1 MATGSNYPLVDLSDI
16 PGCDSPT
23 SSFRSSTS
31 TVSKSTKSR
40 ISSIF
45 SLTTLE
51 SDDDPFD
58 LKASARKTRPNRS
71 AKINTG
77 MLIEIE
83 GNNGEFQS
91 SPSFNWELL
100 KKEAQAIAVE
110 MNGSGTIPERIFDF
124 DEMLKSSPMN
134 ISPLCSTK
142 QDLLLVSSSPECS
155 PTKILNFDDIEE
167 PRKSITENLTRTPP
181 SQKKPELY
189 IDDQLEAMIAS
200 SKKQRKPLSVI
211 NGKNPVSRALNKTPT
226 PGKCQSRLNATPSKY
241 EQISLKPM
249 TSFKG
254 PSRSTVTASKYG
266 QTPLKSK
273 PLVPSKGQTPMKAI
287 PTPNKC
293 SSRPL
298 VTPTKYGQTPVKSIP
313 IKPKIMNGGVVTPKI
328 SSMNKSVQNQHN
340 TEPKL
345 KAAETTASS
354 KIRRIYGISKKG
366 AYLLE

>member
-45 SLTTLE
+45 SSASLE

-58 LKASARKTRPNRS
+58 LKASARKPRPNRS

-83 GNNGEFQS
+83 GDGEFQS
-91 SPSFNWELL
+91 NPSFNWELL

-110 MNGSGTIPERIFDF
+110 MNGSGAIPERIIDF
-124 DEMLKSSPMN
+124 DEMLKNSPLN

-142 QDLLLVSSSPECS
+142 QEDLLVPSSP
-155 PTKILNFDDIEE
+155 KILNFDDIEE
-167 PRKSITENLTRTPP
+167 PRKSITHTEKLTRSPP
-181 SQKKPELY
+181 LQKMPEIF

-211 NGKNPVSRALNKTPT
+211 NGKNPVTRTLNKTPT
-226 PGKCQSRLNATPSKY
+226 PVKCQSRLNASPSKY
-241 EQISLKPM
+241 EQMSLKPM

-254 PSRSTVTASKYG
+254 PSSSSKYR

-273 PLVPSKGQTPMKAI
+273 PQVPSKGQTPKKAI
-287 PTPNKC
+287 PTPTKC
-293 SSRPL
+293 SSRPS
-298 VTPTKYGQTPVKSIP
+298 VTISKYGQTPVKSMP
-313 IKPKIMNGGVVTPKI
+313 IKPKIMNGMVVTPKI
-328 SSMNKSVQNQHN
+328 SSMSKSVQNQN
-340 TEPKL
+340 NNELKL
-345 KAAETTASS
+345 KTAETASSS
-354 KIRRIYGISKKG
+354 KIRRIKGISKKG
-366 AYLLE
+366 AY